1 MRMETHKYSAVNLL
15 QSFVLGMNW
24 DVPISAFLT
33 AYAKMEKRK
42 REYRS

>member
-1 MRMETHKYSAVNLL
+1 MRMETHKHSAVYLL
-15 QSFVLGMNW
+15 QSFVLGMHW

-42 REYRS
+42 REYRL